1 MRNHKKKR
9 EEPQEEG
16 SPAWMN
22 TYGDMV
28 TLLLAFFVLLFSF
41 STIDAQKWEKLVSAL
56 SGTTIVAIDSIDPED
71 VQLSGIQETE
81 DQEDVETEP
90 DEMVDEENGSHADIG
105 NTEEIRK
112 RFNELYEKLKNH
124 IEENELEDKINI
136 YEEKDTIL
144 IRMMD
149 SALFDSG
156 SVEIKDNIKVILLEM
171 CRIFQEYVEL
181 IQEIQIEGH
190 TDNVPVDP
198 SKVQDNWELSTD
210 RATEVVRFFIDN
222 MDIDPAIMT
231 PLGHGEYHP
240 VASNDTEEGRAANR
254 RVDFVVESILKD

>member
-1 MRNHKKKR
+1 MRDHKKKP
-9 EEPQEEG
+9 EELQEEG

-41 STIDAQKWEKLVSAL
+41 STIDAQKWEKLVSAF
-56 SGTTIVAIDSIDPED
+56 SGTAIVAIDSIDPED
-71 VQLSGIQETE
+71 VQLSGVQVTE
-81 DQEDVETEP
+81 DREDAETEP
-90 DEMVDEENGSHADIG
+90 DEMMDEENASNADIG
-105 NTEEIRK
+105 NAEEIRE
-112 RFNELYEKLKNH
+112 RFNELYERIKNH
-124 IEENELEDKINI
+124 IEENNLQNKINV
-136 YEEKDTIL
+136 YEEEDTIL

-156 SVEIKDNIKVILLEM
+156 SVKIKDDITVILLEM
-171 CRIFQEYVEL
+171 CGIFQDYVEL

-190 TDNVPVDP
+190 TDNVPVDK
-198 SKVQDNWELSTD
+198 SKFEDNWELSTD

-231 PLGHGEYHP
+231 PLGYGEYHP

-254 RVDFVVESILKD
+254 RVDFVLESILKD